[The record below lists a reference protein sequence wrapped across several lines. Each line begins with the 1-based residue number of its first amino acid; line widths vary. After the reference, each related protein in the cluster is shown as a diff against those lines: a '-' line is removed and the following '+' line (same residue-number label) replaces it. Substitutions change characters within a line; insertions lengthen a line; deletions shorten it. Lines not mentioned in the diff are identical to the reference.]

1 MNPSLFYYMVI
12 TFINALTIQS
22 LRYQLT
28 FKEAGMKTI
37 KKSVLIALFFFLP
50 FCLRATEIQV
60 KVIKSAEDLPEQFC
74 SLWQKGDFLL
84 SDGKTLIIIGA
95 SSRSV
100 KTMLNYPSP
109 DVLGSIIS
117 FVPAGKNLESNL
129 VIGSPVLRRKDRRE
143 ELAYASIQP
152 LKETEQG
159 AAAFEALSSYQGKKG
174 EKAEIKT
181 LYSFYPDEA
190 KIDISST
197 LTNTGEKE
205 LEDVNSSLY
214 FNPLHSYSF
223 SPFHREKHPNLS
235 FRVYQKNGY
244 YLAWLDMNPPPKDEE
259 SPSRKLQPGKAFKIH
274 YILLVSTQFED
285 LLQRAYGVFKV
296 KPLEALIHF
305 KDFSS
310 GLTEVIIV
318 DAFSPSLF
326 FRSMLENPLSLRVPL
341 PQGVYKVRANFFP
354 AVCEELLVV
363 AEGEESS
370 CILQN
375 PPQGR
380 VKVRIRDSRGEFV
393 PGKVTFI
400 GLSPTRTPFFK
411 PENPV
416 KSGKQ
421 WETFKNSCFPQE
433 EGLELR
439 LPVGTYLIYASRG
452 PEYSMDQKIIEVLK
466 DELQELVFRID
477 RVLETPN
484 LISLDPHLHTTN
496 SDGRVS
502 ISERIKSIVAE
513 GVDVTVATDHNFI
526 SDYTPALKKLGVEK
540 YLTVVCGNEVTHP
553 DNLIHYNT
561 YPLKLRAD
569 EERNGAIH
577 PFAEEA
583 PLLFEASRKKD
594 PEAILQVNHPR
605 AGDLGYFNNYQLDE
619 EQAAFAREYF
629 STSFDLLEVMNGPHF
644 YSSNSAAIED
654 WFHLLDRGYYFPL
667 IGSSDTHSIDRE
679 EPGYSRTYVFY
690 EGQGGDRLNWAA
702 LALSLKKGRSFTTNG
717 PLVEFKVN
725 GKYTSGDTLTAKD
738 GRVELWIKVQS
749 APWIAVD
756 EVRVIV
762 NGERKIIFPV
772 KTAKEVVSKFEDQ
785 VSLRVNK
792 DSYFAVEVLGKES
805 LYPVLQRSSPSGFL
819 SDANLPYAL
828 TNPVFVDFDGN
839 GKFDAPL
846 PHKINLTSEILPS
859 KELISRY

>member
-1 MNPSLFYYMVI
+1 
-12 TFINALTIQS
+12 
-22 LRYQLT
+22 
-28 FKEAGMKTI
+28 MKTI
-37 KKSVLIALFFFLP
+37 NKSVLIALFFFLAFYLP
-50 FCLRATEIQV
+50 AAEIQV

-84 SDGKTLIIIGA
+84 SDGKILVIIGA

-100 KTMLNYPSP
+100 KNMLNYLSP
-109 DVLGSIIS
+109 DLLGSIIS

-129 VIGSPVLRRKDRRE
+129 VIGPPVLRRKDRRE
-143 ELAYASIQP
+143 ELAYASILP
-152 LKETEQG
+152 LKETEQA
-159 AAAFEALSSYQGKKG
+159 AAAFEALTSYQGKKG

-190 KIDISST
+190 KIDIFST
-197 LTNTGEKE
+197 LTNTGAKE
-205 LEDVNSSLY
+205 LEDINYSLY

-223 SPFHREKHPNLS
+223 SPFHREKHPNLN

-244 YLAWLDMNPPPKDEE
+244 YLAWLNMNPLPKDEE
-259 SPSRKLQPGKAFKIH
+259 FPSIKLPPGKAFKIH
-274 YILLVSTQFED
+274 YILLVNTQFED

-296 KPLEALIHF
+296 KPLEALLHF
-305 KDFSS
+305 KDINS
-310 GLTEVIIV
+310 GLAEVVII

-341 PQGVYKVRANFFP
+341 PKGIYKVRANFFP
-354 AVCEELLVV
+354 AVSEELLVV
-363 AEGEESS
+363 AEAEESS

-380 VKVRIRDSRGEFV
+380 VKVRIRDSRGAFV

-400 GLSPTRTPFFK
+400 GLSPTRTPYFK

-416 KSGKQ
+416 KSGRQ
-421 WETFKNSCFPQE
+421 WETFKNSCYPQE
-433 EGLELR
+433 EGLELG

-452 PEYSMDQKIIEVLK
+452 PEYSMDQKIVEVLK

-477 RVLETPN
+477 RVLETPH

-496 SDGRVS
+496 SDGRMG
-502 ISERIKSIVAE
+502 IAERIKSIVAE
-513 GVDVTVATDHNFI
+513 GVDVAVASDHNFV
-526 SDYTPALKKLGVEK
+526 SDYNPALKRLGLEK
-540 YLTVVCGNEVTHP
+540 YLAVVYGNEVTHP
-553 DNLIHYNT
+553 DDLVHYNT
-561 YPLKLRAD
+561 YPLKLRVD

-583 PLLFEASRKKD
+583 PLLFEVSRKKD

-619 EQAAFAREYF
+619 EQAAFAREHF
-629 STSFDLLEVMNGPHF
+629 NTSFDVLEVMNGPHF
-644 YSSNSAAIED
+644 YSSNSVAIED
-654 WFHLLDRGYYFPL
+654 WFHLLNQGYYFPL
-667 IGSSDTHSIDRE
+667 VGSSDTHSIDRE

-690 EGQGGDRLNWAA
+690 EGGEGYQLNWAT

-738 GRVELWIKVQS
+738 GRVELWMKVQS
-749 APWIAVD
+749 APWIAVN

-772 KTAKEVVSKFEDQ
+772 KTTKEVVSKFEDL
-785 VSLRVNK
+785 VSLLLKK
-792 DSYFAVEVLGKES
+792 DSYLALEVLGKES
-805 LYPVLQRSSPSGFL
+805 LFPVLQRWSPSGFL

-828 TNPVFVDFDGN
+828 TNPVFVDVDGN
-839 GKFDAPL
+839 GKFDASL
-846 PHKINLTSEILPS
+846 PRKIRLTSDISQS
-859 KELISRY
+859 KEFIPHY

>member
-1 MNPSLFYYMVI
+1 
-12 TFINALTIQS
+12 
-22 LRYQLT
+22 
-28 FKEAGMKTI
+28 MKTI
-37 KKSVLIALFFFLP
+37 KKIVLLSLFFFIP
-50 FCLRATEIQV
+50 FLLGAAEIQV

-74 SLWQKGDFLL
+74 SLWQKGDYLL
-84 SDGKTLIIIGA
+84 SDGKTLVIISA

-100 KTMLNYPSP
+100 KTILNYPSP

-129 VIGSPVLRRKDRRE
+129 IIGSPLLRRKERRE
-143 ELAYASIQP
+143 ELAYTSVQP
-152 LKETEQG
+152 LKETQQG
-159 AAAFEALSSYQGKKG
+159 ALAFGASTSYQGKKG

-181 LYSFYPDEA
+181 LYSFYADEA
-190 KIDISST
+190 KIDIFST
-197 LTNTGEKE
+197 LTNTGGKE
-205 LEDVNSSLY
+205 IEDISYSLY

-223 SPFHREKHPNLS
+223 SPFHREKHPNLN

-244 YLAWLDMNPPPKDEE
+244 YLAWLNMNPLPKDEE
-259 SPSRKLQPGKAFKIH
+259 SSLNKLQPGKTFEAH
-274 YILLVSTQFED
+274 YILLVATQYED
-285 LLQRAYGVFKV
+285 LLQKVYGIFKV

-310 GLTEVIIV
+310 GLAEVIII

-326 FRSMLENPLSLRVPL
+326 FRSMIENPLSLRVPL
-341 PQGVYKVRANFFP
+341 PQGIYKVRANFFP

-400 GLSPTRTPFFK
+400 GLSPTRTPYFK
-411 PENPV
+411 PENPI

-421 WETFKNSCFPQE
+421 WEAFKNSCFPQE
-433 EGLELR
+433 EGLEVR

-452 PEYSMDQKIIEVLK
+452 PEYSMDQKVVEVLK

-484 LISLDPHLHTTN
+484 LISIDPHLHTNN
-496 SDGRVS
+496 SDGGMG

-513 GVDVTVATDHNFI
+513 GINVAVASDHNFI
-526 SDYTPALKKLGVEK
+526 SDYTPALQKLGLQK
-540 YLTVVCGNEVTHP
+540 YLAVICGNEVTHP

-561 YPLKLRAD
+561 YPLKLRVD
-569 EERNGAIH
+569 EERNGAIP

-583 PLLFEASRKKD
+583 PALFEASRKKD

-605 AGDLGYFNNYQLDE
+605 AGDLGYFNNYQLDM
-619 EQAAFAREYF
+619 EQAAFAREHF
-629 STSFDLLEVMNGPHF
+629 STSFDVLEVMNGPRF
-644 YSSNSAAIED
+644 YSSNSVAIED
-654 WFHLLDRGYYFPL
+654 WFHLLNRGYYFPL
-667 IGSSDTHSIDRE
+667 IGSSDSHSIDRG

-690 EGQGGDRLNWAA
+690 EGGEGDQLNWTA
-702 LALSLKKGRSFTTNG
+702 LALSLKKGRAFATNG

-738 GRVELWIKVQS
+738 GRIELWMKVQS

-756 EVRVIV
+756 EIRVIV

-772 KTAKEVVSKFEDQ
+772 KIAKEAVSKFEEQ
-785 VSLRVNK
+785 ISLRVSR
-792 DSYFAVEVLGKES
+792 DSYLALEVLGKES
-805 LYPVLQRSSPSGFL
+805 LYPVLQRSSPSGL
-819 SDANLPYAL
+819 VSDAILPYAL

-846 PHKINLTSEILPS
+846 PHKINLTSDISGS
-859 KELISRY
+859 KEFPSR